1 MKRCLIA
8 AVVLP
13 ALLASGCASSRVKQ
27 LETENLRLTTDLG
40 TAGGN
45 IARLEGEVKELQQVN
60 AALHTEKKAQADE
73 TADVRRDARTFVRGQ
88 VETLREFAQSRSL
101 LDSVGGETIERA
113 SVEGENIL
121 LVDMKNAF
129 ETPGI
134 LVGGRAL
141 ARTGTRLVFCVLRP
155 QGDGVV
161 VLWMSAPFLVPA
173 GEVAHLS
180 FDTPVAAQKGDM
192 IGAYAPDALGVP
204 HDTGTGDTRAVSGPV
219 EVGQSIAVSD
229 MNGAQ
234 NRSYSFGVVGFL
246 E

>member
-1 MKRCLIA
+1 MKSFSCA
-8 AVVLP
+8 AVLLVVLF
-13 ALLASGCASSRVKQ
+13 ASGCASSRVKTLQ
-27 LETENLRLTTDLG
+27 AENLRLTSDLT
-40 TAGGN
+40 TAHGS
-45 IARLEGEVKELQQVN
+45 ITRLEGEVKDLRQVN
-60 AALHTEKKAQADE
+60 KTLQYEKKAQVDE
-73 TADVRRDARTFVRGQ
+73 TADVRRSARTFVRGQ
-88 VETLREFAQSRSL
+88 VESLRDFAQSRSL
-101 LDSVGGETIERA
+101 LDYVGGETIERA
-113 SVEGENIL
+113 SVDGENVL

-129 ETPGI
+129 ENPGI
-134 LVGGRAL
+134 LVGARVL
-141 ARTGTRLVFCVLRP
+141 ARTETRLVFCVLRP